1 MADAK
6 GLTLVTGAAGDI
18 GQALCRRLMDSG
30 FAVVAWDLAAAPAGL
45 DLAGWYRIDLSDEV
59 PEKVIAA
66 TAAVGELRAVFH
78 VVGGSDADELR
89 QPDPARVPMDVFR
102 RTVGLNLVSAYAVIR
117 ATVDVMRRSPG
128 DRSYT
133 LVSSTNALG
142 GYGAPGYSAAKA
154 GLHGL
159 VRALAVPL
167 GRDGIRINAVAL
179 GTTRTANYARLATE
193 LGRTADFAAIGAKVP
208 RGSVLSPEEAAAALA
223 AVGVDN
229 PALSGSVIV
238 ADAAQNLLRR

>member
-1 MADAK
+1 
-6 GLTLVTGAAGDI
+6 
-18 GQALCRRLMDSG
+18 
-30 FAVVAWDLAAAPAGL
+30 VVVWDLAAAPPEL
-45 DLAGWYRIDLSDEV
+45 EVAGWHRVDLSDEV
-59 PEKVIAA
+59 PEKIVAS
-66 TAAVGELRAVFH
+66 TAAAGELRAVFH

-89 QPDPARVPMDVFR
+89 QADPTQVPMEVFR
-102 RTVGLNLVSAYAVIR
+102 RTIGLNLVSAYAVIR
-117 ATVDVMRRSPG
+117 ATVEPLRRSSG

-193 LGRTADFAAIGAKVP
+193 LSRSADFAGIGAKVP
-208 RGSVLSPEEAAAALA
+208 RGSVLSPDEAAAALA
-223 AVGVDN
+223 AVGIDN

-238 ADAAQNLLRR
+238 ADAAQNLVRR